1 MKKHLKHLNKTSNN
15 LRPFD
20 EPLFY
25 KIGKQRPEIMEEF
38 LRLILN
44 DDALKFKSSSCREIT
59 PDVSG
64 YGSLLA
70 EFSAVTRDDRLIG
83 LLSDEGSE
91 PDVIANA
98 CLYFLLKKEEYMA
111 DTMDYS
117 LIPQMTI
124 VVLMEKNVYGGN
136 SPFYQLVW
144 REEKSGWEY
153 DRIKYIFVNGEY
165 KGNDLHGNY
174 IHDFMCDDVDSMRID
189 SIKEALKFF
198 ETYEE

>member
-1 MKKHLKHLNKTSNN
+1 MKNKEK

-25 KIGKQRPEIMEEF
+25 SIGKHRPEIMEEF

-44 DDALKFKSSSCREIT
+44 DDTLEFKGSSCKDIT
-59 PDVSG
+59 NVYG
-64 YGSLLA
+64 YDSTLA
-70 EFSAVTRDDRLIG
+70 EFSTLTGNGRLMG
-83 LLSDEGSE
+83 LLTVEGTE

-98 CLYFLLKKEEYMA
+98 FLYFVLKKEEYMA

-165 KGNDLHGNY
+165 KGNNLLGNY

>member
-98 CLYFLLKKEEYMA
+98 FLYFVLKKEEYMA

-117 LIPQMTI
+117 LIPKMII
-124 VVLMEKNVYGGN
+124 VVLMEKDVYEGK
-136 SPFYQLVW
+136 SPFYKLTW
-144 REEKSGWEY
+144 RDDKPGFEFDGV
-153 DRIKYIFVNGEY
+153 KYILVNGECKADNPLDSY
-165 KGNDLHGNY
+165 INDFVCNDIY
-174 IHDFMCDDVDSMRID
+174 SMRID
-189 SIKEALKFF
+189 SIKEFMKQ
-198 ETYEE
+198 EV

>member
-1 MKKHLKHLNKTSNN
+1 MKNKEK

-25 KIGKQRPEIMEEF
+25 SIGKHRPEIMEEF

-44 DDALKFKSSSCREIT
+44 DDTLEFKGSSCKDIT
-59 PDVSG
+59 NVYG
-64 YGSLLA
+64 YDSTLA
-70 EFSAVTRDDRLIG
+70 EFSTLTGNGRLMG
-83 LLSDEGSE
+83 LLTAEGTE

-165 KGNDLHGNY
+165 KGNDLLGNY

>member
-117 LIPQMTI
+117 LISFFAFRFI
-124 VVLMEKNVYGGN
+124 IDRGYG
-136 SPFYQLVW
+136 PC
-144 REEKSGWEY
+144 
-153 DRIKYIFVNGEY
+153 I
-165 KGNDLHGNY
+165 
-174 IHDFMCDDVDSMRID
+174 
-189 SIKEALKFF
+189 
-198 ETYEE
+198 

>member
-1 MKKHLKHLNKTSNN
+1 MKNKEK

-25 KIGKQRPEIMEEF
+25 SIGKHRPEIMEEF

-44 DDALKFKSSSCREIT
+44 DDTLEFKGSSCKDIT
-59 PDVSG
+59 NVYG
-64 YGSLLA
+64 YDSTLA
-70 EFSAVTRDDRLIG
+70 EFSTLTGNGRLMG
-83 LLSDEGSE
+83 LLTDEGTE

-98 CLYFLLKKEEYMA
+98 FLYFVLKKEEYMA

-165 KGNDLHGNY
+165 KGNNLLGNY